1 VPKQIRDLLQRRAL
15 PQHGTGNR
23 MTQEVSCTSGRL
35 GDPGTTYGSVDKHRD
50 GAVGS
55 QASERCT
62 RSQEELI
69 IASRRT
75 PALQVI
81 DNRLPNFL
89 TQGELRLPAALPTD
103 LNCCF
108 LPVDVLQTQLHDVAR
123 PQPQSGK

>member
-1 VPKQIRDLLQRRAL
+1 MGP
-15 PQHGTGNR
+15 
-23 MTQEVSCTSGRL
+23 
-35 GDPGTTYGSVDKHRD
+35 
-50 GAVGS
+50 

-62 RSQEELI
+62 RALEELI

-81 DNRLPNFL
+81 DNRLPDFL

-108 LPVDVLQTQLHDVAR
+108 LPVDVLRTQLHDVAR
-123 PQPQSGK
+123 PQSQSGK